1 MHNRLYN
8 DLSDNNILYKKQF
21 GFQEKYSTEHVI
33 MPLVNQIN
41 LYILGTLIGLSKAF
55 DIVDHK
61 ILINKLE
68 NYRVKGTN
76 LQWFKY

>member
-8 DLSDNNILYKKQF
+8 DLSDNNILYKGKF

-41 LYILGTLIGLSKAF
+41 LYILGTFIGLSKAF

>member
-8 DLSDNNILYKKQF
+8 DLSDNNILYKEKF

-41 LYILGTLIGLSKAF
+41 LYILGTFIGLSKAF